1 MDNPLDNFLVVGSTC
16 LLSFVRPKF
25 VMSTSGFYNEKS
37 MLLSCYFHR
46 PGLETLGTLLEC
58 HLDC

>member
-16 LLSFVRPKF
+16 LLSSVRPKF

-46 PGLETLGTLLEC
+46 PGLETLGTLLE
-58 HLDC
+58 